1 MPLDEGRRPGNSTVN
16 LLVVPHAERN
26 WSAERVRTNFRLDAF
41 SGVCAGL
48 YIGVTAAFLPVVV
61 RRMGGSTADVALV
74 VAGPF
79 IGHLLS
85 PLFGYLLARVA
96 PVRVTASTAVAGR
109 LVFLIGVLI
118 VTTPFAL
125 ALVSVTMWVI
135 SIANMASYATLM
147 QGIYP
152 DSERASAMGKVRV
165 GVSIASITSAT
176 LAGVFIDIVPATI
189 VFAIAAL
196 VAIPG
201 GIAFGR
207 IRHDPPAVAPA
218 RRRPSQIARDVW
230 SDRRYRKLMLS
241 FTVFG
246 FGNLMNAALY
256 PILLVDHFNAPNSFV
271 GYMTALQWGAA
282 IVAYYVWGRFID
294 RGSTLR
300 LTVINTSIVLLMP
313 LGYLL
318 APNMYF
324 LLPVAVVAGIT
335 NAGGDITFFTNVV
348 QLAPRDRIGDYAV
361 AQSSLMGMRG
371 TIAPFAA
378 AALLTAFSPQL
389 VMVGAMGLMVVGVV
403 IMDRAVRSATAAPQ
417 PVIEVAPA

>member
-1 MPLDEGRRPGNSTVN
+1 MPD
-16 LLVVPHAERN
+16 RN
-26 WSAERVRTNFRLDAF
+26 WSAERVRANFRLDAF
-41 SGVCAGL
+41 SGLMAGV
-48 YIGVTAAFLPVVV
+48 YIGIIAAFLPVVV
-61 RRMGGSTADVALV
+61 RRMGGSTTDVAVV

-79 IGHLLS
+79 VGHLFS
-85 PLFGYLLARVA
+85 PVFGYLLARYA
-96 PVRVTASTAVAGR
+96 PVRITAVTAVAGR
-109 LVFLIGVLI
+109 VVFLVGVLV

-135 SIANMASYATLM
+135 SVANLASYAMLM

-152 DSERASAMGKVRV
+152 DSERASAMGKVRI

-176 LAGVFIDIVPATI
+176 LAGMFIDQVPATV
-189 VFAIAAL
+189 VFAVAAAI
-196 VAIPG
+196 AIPG
-201 GIAFGR
+201 GIAFGF
-207 IRHDPPAVAPA
+207 IKHDPPAIPPV

-230 SDRRYRKLMLS
+230 GDRRYRRLLLS
-241 FTVFG
+241 FTIFG

-294 RGSTLR
+294 RGSSLR
-300 LTVINTSIVLLMP
+300 LTVINTAIVLLMP

-324 LLPVAVVAGIT
+324 LLPVAVVAGVT

-378 AALLTAFSPQL
+378 SALLASLSPQT
-389 VMVGAMGLMVVGVV
+389 VMVFAISLMVAGLA
-403 IMDRAVRSATAAPQ
+403 IMDRAVRSVGDAQ
-417 PVIEVAPA
+417 PVLEIAPA

>member
-1 MPLDEGRRPGNSTVN
+1 MPD
-16 LLVVPHAERN
+16 RN
-26 WSAERVRTNFRLDAF
+26 WSAERVRANFRLDAF
-41 SGVCAGL
+41 SGLIAGV
-48 YIGVTAAFLPVVV
+48 YIGVIAAFLPVVV
-61 RRMGGSTADVALV
+61 RRMGGSTTDVALV

-79 IGHLLS
+79 IGHLFS
-85 PLFGYLLARVA
+85 PVFGYLLARFA
-96 PVRVTASTAVAGR
+96 PVRITAVTAVAGR

-165 GVSIASITSAT
+165 GVSIASIASAT
-176 LAGVFIDIVPATI
+176 LAGLFIDQVPATV
-189 VFAIAAL
+189 VFAVAAAI
-196 VAIPG
+196 AIPG
-201 GIAFGR
+201 GLAFGR
-207 IRHDPPAVAPA
+207 IRHDPPAIPPL
-218 RRRPSQIARDVW
+218 RRRPSQIAVDVW
-230 SDRRYRKLMLS
+230 RDRRYRRLLLS

-246 FGNLMNAALY
+246 FGNLMNAAIY

-282 IVAYYVWGRFID
+282 IIAYYVWGRIID
-294 RGSTLR
+294 RGSSLR
-300 LTVINTSIVLLMP
+300 LTVLNTALVLLMP

-324 LLPVAVVAGIT
+324 LLPVAIVAGVT

-361 AQSSLMGMRG
+361 AQSSLMGLRG

-378 AALLTAFSPQL
+378 AAFLSSFTPQT
-389 VMVGAMGLMVVGVV
+389 VMVFAMGLMVVGLV
-403 IMDRAVRSATAAPQ
+403 IMDRVVRGVAEPEPVLEAV
-417 PVIEVAPA
+417 PA

>member
-1 MPLDEGRRPGNSTVN
+1 M
-16 LLVVPHAERN
+16 LVSDRN
-26 WSAERVRTNFRLDAF
+26 WSAERVRANFRLDAF
-41 SGVCAGL
+41 SGLMAGVYL
-48 YIGVTAAFLPVVV
+48 GVIMAFLPVVV
-61 RRMGGSTADVALV
+61 RRIGGSTTDVALV
-74 VAGPF
+74 VAAPF
-79 IGHLLS
+79 IGHLFS
-85 PLFGYLLARVA
+85 PVFGYFLARFA
-96 PVRVTASTAVAGR
+96 PVRITAVTAVAAR

-125 ALVSVTMWVI
+125 ALVSVTTWVI

-165 GVSIASITSAT
+165 GVSIASIASAT
-176 LAGVFIDIVPATI
+176 LAGLFIDQVSATI
-189 VFAIAAL
+189 VFAVAAAI
-196 VAIPG
+196 AIPG

-207 IRHDPPAVAPA
+207 IRHDPPAIPPV
-218 RRRPSQIARDVW
+218 RRRPSQIAVDVW
-230 SDRRYRKLMLS
+230 RDRRYRRLLLS

-246 FGNLMNAALY
+246 FGNLMNAAIY

-282 IVAYYVWGRFID
+282 IIAYYAWGKIID
-294 RGSTLR
+294 RGSSLR
-300 LTVINTSIVLLMP
+300 LTVINTALVLLMP

-324 LLPVAVVAGIT
+324 LLPVAIVAGVT

-348 QLAPRDRIGDYAV
+348 QLAPRDRVGDYAV
-361 AQSSLMGMRG
+361 AQSSLMGVRG

-378 AALLTAFSPQL
+378 AVFLSAYAPKM
-389 VMVGAMGLMVVGVV
+389 VMVFAMGLMIVGLAIMYRVVRG
-403 IMDRAVRSATAAPQ
+403 TAAP
-417 PVIEVAPA
+417 ERALEALPA

>member
-1 MPLDEGRRPGNSTVN
+1 MPD
-16 LLVVPHAERN
+16 RN
-26 WSAERVRTNFRLDAF
+26 WSAERVRANFRIDAF
-41 SGVCAGL
+41 SGLMAGV
-48 YIGVTAAFLPVVV
+48 YIGVIAAFLPVVV
-61 RRMGGSTADVALV
+61 RRMGGSTTDVALV

-79 IGHLLS
+79 IGHLFS
-85 PLFGYLLARVA
+85 PVFGYLLARFA
-96 PVRVTASTAVAGR
+96 PVRITAVTAVAGR

-165 GVSIASITSAT
+165 GVSIASIASAT
-176 LAGVFIDIVPATI
+176 LAGLFIDQVPATV
-189 VFAIAAL
+189 VFAVAAAI
-196 VAIPG
+196 AIPG
-201 GIAFGR
+201 GLAFGR
-207 IRHDPPAVAPA
+207 IRHDPPAIPPL
-218 RRRPSQIARDVW
+218 RRRPSQIAVDVW
-230 SDRRYRKLMLS
+230 RDRRYRRLLLS

-246 FGNLMNAALY
+246 FGNLMNAAIY

-282 IVAYYVWGRFID
+282 IIAYYVWGRIID
-294 RGSTLR
+294 RGSSLR
-300 LTVINTSIVLLMP
+300 LTVLNTALVLLMP

-324 LLPVAVVAGIT
+324 LLPVAIVAGVT

-361 AQSSLMGMRG
+361 AQSSLMGLRG

-378 AALLTAFSPQL
+378 AAFLSAFTPQT
-389 VMVGAMGLMVVGVV
+389 VMVFAMGLMVVGLV
-403 IMDRAVRSATAAPQ
+403 IMDRVVRGLAEPERLLEAL
-417 PVIEVAPA
+417 PA

>member
-1 MPLDEGRRPGNSTVN
+1 MP
-16 LLVVPHAERN
+16 ERN
-26 WSAERVRTNFRLDAF
+26 WSAERVRANFRIDAF
-41 SGVCAGL
+41 SGVMAGV
-48 YIGVTAAFLPVVV
+48 YVGVIAAFLPVVV
-61 RRMGGSTADVALV
+61 RRMGGSTTDVALV

-79 IGHLLS
+79 VGHLFS
-85 PLFGYLLARVA
+85 PVFGYLLARYA
-96 PVRVTASTAVAGR
+96 PVRITAVTAVAGR
-109 LVFLIGVLI
+109 LVFLVGVLV

-135 SIANMASYATLM
+135 SVANLASYATLM
-147 QGIYP
+147 HGIYP
-152 DSERASAMGKVRV
+152 DSERASAMGKVRI

-176 LAGVFIDIVPATI
+176 LAGLFIDEVPATI
-189 VFAIAAL
+189 VFALAAAI
-196 VAIPG
+196 AIPG
-201 GIAFGR
+201 GIAFGFIKHER
-207 IRHDPPAVAPA
+207 PAIPPVG
-218 RRRPSQIARDVW
+218 RRPSRIARDVW
-230 SDRRYRKLMLS
+230 NDRRFRRLMLS

-246 FGNLMNAALY
+246 FGNLMNAAIY

-282 IVAYYVWGRFID
+282 IIAYYVWGRYID
-294 RGSTLR
+294 RGSSLR
-300 LTVINTSIVLLMP
+300 LTVFNTAIVLLMP

-324 LLPVAVVAGIT
+324 LLPVAVVAGVT

-378 AALLTAFSPQL
+378 SALLASFAPQT
-389 VMVGAMGLMVVGVV
+389 VMVFAIGLMVIGLV
-403 IMDRAVRSATAAPQ
+403 IMDRAVRSLGAAG
-417 PVIEVAPA
+417 PVLEIAPA

>member
-1 MPLDEGRRPGNSTVN
+1 MPD
-16 LLVVPHAERN
+16 RN
-26 WSAERVRTNFRLDAF
+26 WSAERVRANFRLDAF
-41 SGVCAGL
+41 SGLMAGV
-48 YIGVTAAFLPVVV
+48 YIGVIAAFLPVVV
-61 RRMGGSTADVALV
+61 RRMGGSTTDVALV

-79 IGHLLS
+79 IGHLFS
-85 PLFGYLLARVA
+85 PVFGYLLARFA
-96 PVRVTASTAVAGR
+96 PVRITAVTAVAGR
-109 LVFLIGVLI
+109 LVFLIGVLV

-165 GVSIASITSAT
+165 GVSIASIASAT
-176 LAGVFIDIVPATI
+176 LAGLFIDQVSATI
-189 VFAIAAL
+189 VFAVAAAI
-196 VAIPG
+196 AIPG

-207 IRHDPPAVAPA
+207 IRHDP
-218 RRRPSQIARDVW
+218 
-230 SDRRYRKLMLS
+230 
-241 FTVFG
+241 
-246 FGNLMNAALY
+246 
-256 PILLVDHFNAPNSFV
+256 LLVDHFNAPNSFV

-282 IVAYYVWGRFID
+282 IIAYYAWGKIID
-294 RGSTLR
+294 RGSSLR
-300 LTVINTSIVLLMP
+300 LTVLNTALVLLMP

-324 LLPVAVVAGIT
+324 LLPVAIVAGVT

-361 AQSSLMGMRG
+361 AQSSLMGVRG

-378 AALLTAFSPQL
+378 AAFLSEYAPQT
-389 VMVGAMGLMVVGVV
+389 VMIVAMGFMVIGLV
-403 IMDRAVRSATAAPQ
+403 IMDRVVRGVAAPA
-417 PVIEVAPA
+417 PLLEVVPA

>member
-1 MPLDEGRRPGNSTVN
+1 MPD
-16 LLVVPHAERN
+16 RN
-26 WSAERVRTNFRLDAF
+26 WSAERVRANFRLDAF
-41 SGVCAGL
+41 SGLMAGV
-48 YIGVTAAFLPVVV
+48 YIGIIAAFLPVVV
-61 RRMGGSTADVALV
+61 RRMGGSTTDVAVV

-79 IGHLLS
+79 VGHLFS
-85 PLFGYLLARVA
+85 PVFGYLLARYA
-96 PVRVTASTAVAGR
+96 PVRITAVTAVAGR
-109 LVFLIGVLI
+109 VVFLVGVLV

-135 SIANMASYATLM
+135 SVANLASYAMLM

-152 DSERASAMGKVRV
+152 DSERASAMGKVRI

-176 LAGVFIDIVPATI
+176 LAGMFIDQVPATV
-189 VFAIAAL
+189 VFAVAAAI
-196 VAIPG
+196 AIPG
-201 GIAFGR
+201 GIAFGF
-207 IRHDPPAVAPA
+207 IKHDPPAIPPV

-230 SDRRYRKLMLS
+230 GDRRYRRLLLS
-241 FTVFG
+241 FTIFG

-294 RGSTLR
+294 RGSSLR
-300 LTVINTSIVLLMP
+300 LTVINTAIVLLMP

-324 LLPVAVVAGIT
+324 LLPVAVVAGVT

-378 AALLTAFSPQL
+378 SALLASLSPQT
-389 VMVGAMGLMVVGVV
+389 VMVFAIGLMVAGLV
-403 IMDRAVRSATAAPQ
+403 IMDRAVRSVGDAQ
-417 PVIEVAPA
+417 PVLEIAPA

>member
-1 MPLDEGRRPGNSTVN
+1 MPD
-16 LLVVPHAERN
+16 RN
-26 WSAERVRTNFRLDAF
+26 WSAERVRANFRLDAF
-41 SGVCAGL
+41 SGLMAGV
-48 YIGVTAAFLPVVV
+48 YIGIIAAFLPVVV
-61 RRMGGSTADVALV
+61 RRMGGSTTDVAVV

-79 IGHLLS
+79 VGHLFS
-85 PLFGYLLARVA
+85 PVFGYLLARYA
-96 PVRVTASTAVAGR
+96 PVRITAVTAVAGR
-109 LVFLIGVLI
+109 LVFLVGVLV

-135 SIANMASYATLM
+135 SVANLASYAMLM

-152 DSERASAMGKVRV
+152 DSERASAMGKVRI

-176 LAGVFIDIVPATI
+176 LAGMFIDQVPATV
-189 VFAIAAL
+189 VFAVAAAI
-196 VAIPG
+196 AIPG
-201 GIAFGR
+201 GIAFGF
-207 IRHDPPAVAPA
+207 IKHDPPAIPPV

-230 SDRRYRKLMLS
+230 GDRRYRRLLLS
-241 FTVFG
+241 FTIFG

-294 RGSTLR
+294 RGSSLR
-300 LTVINTSIVLLMP
+300 LTVINTAIVLLMP

-324 LLPVAVVAGIT
+324 LLPVAVVAGVT

-378 AALLTAFSPQL
+378 SALLASLSPQT
-389 VMVGAMGLMVVGVV
+389 VMVFAIGLMVAGLV
-403 IMDRAVRSATAAPQ
+403 IMDRAVRSVGDAQ
-417 PVIEVAPA
+417 PVLEIAPA

>member
-1 MPLDEGRRPGNSTVN
+1 MPD
-16 LLVVPHAERN
+16 RN
-26 WSAERVRTNFRLDAF
+26 WSAERVRANFRLDAF
-41 SGVCAGL
+41 SGVLAGL
-48 YIGVTAAFLPVVV
+48 YVGVIAAFLPVVV
-61 RRMGGSTADVALV
+61 RRMGGSTTDVAVV

-79 IGHLLS
+79 VGHLFS
-85 PLFGYLLARVA
+85 PVFGYLLARYA
-96 PVRVTASTAVAGR
+96 PVRITAVTAVAGR
-109 LVFLIGVLI
+109 LVFLVGVLV

-135 SIANMASYATLM
+135 SVANLASYAMLM

-152 DSERASAMGKVRV
+152 DSERASAMGKVRSAA
-165 GVSIASITSAT
+165 SIASITSAI
-176 LAGVFIDIVPATI
+176 LAGMFIDQVPATI
-189 VFAIAAL
+189 VFAVAAAI
-196 VAIPG
+196 AIPG
-201 GIAFGR
+201 GIAFGF
-207 IRHDPPAVAPA
+207 IKHDPPAIPPV

-230 SDRRYRKLMLS
+230 GDQRYRRLLLS
-241 FTVFG
+241 FTIFG
-246 FGNLMNAALY
+246 FGNLMNAAIY
-256 PILLVDHFNAPNSFV
+256 PILLVDHFNAPTSFV

-294 RGSTLR
+294 RGSSLR
-300 LTVINTSIVLLMP
+300 LTVINTAIVLLMP

-324 LLPVAVVAGIT
+324 LLPVAVVAGVT

-378 AALLTAFSPQL
+378 SALLASLSPQT
-389 VMVGAMGLMVVGVV
+389 VMVFAIGLMVAGLV
-403 IMDRAVRSATAAPQ
+403 IMDRAVRSVGDAQ
-417 PVIEVAPA
+417 PVLEIAPA

>member
-1 MPLDEGRRPGNSTVN
+1 MPD
-16 LLVVPHAERN
+16 RN
-26 WSAERVRTNFRLDAF
+26 WSAERVRANFRLDAF
-41 SGVCAGL
+41 SGLMAGV
-48 YIGVTAAFLPVVV
+48 YIGIIAAFLPVVV
-61 RRMGGSTADVALV
+61 RRMGGSTTDVAVV

-79 IGHLLS
+79 VGHLFS
-85 PLFGYLLARVA
+85 PVFGYLLARYA
-96 PVRVTASTAVAGR
+96 PVRITAVTAVAGR
-109 LVFLIGVLI
+109 LVFLVGVLV

-135 SIANMASYATLM
+135 SVANLASYAMLM

-152 DSERASAMGKVRV
+152 DSERASAMGKVRI

-176 LAGVFIDIVPATI
+176 LAGMFIDQVPATL
-189 VFAIAAL
+189 VFAVAAAI
-196 VAIPG
+196 AIPG
-201 GIAFGR
+201 GIAFGF
-207 IRHDPPAVAPA
+207 IKHDPPAIPPV

-230 SDRRYRKLMLS
+230 GDRRYRRLLLS
-241 FTVFG
+241 FTIFG

-294 RGSTLR
+294 RGSSLR
-300 LTVINTSIVLLMP
+300 LTVINTAIVLLMP

-324 LLPVAVVAGIT
+324 LLPAAVVAGVT

-378 AALLTAFSPQL
+378 SALLASLSPQT
-389 VMVGAMGLMVVGVV
+389 VMVFAIGLMVAGLV
-403 IMDRAVRSATAAPQ
+403 IMDRAVRSVGDAQ
-417 PVIEVAPA
+417 PVLEIAPA

>member
-1 MPLDEGRRPGNSTVN
+1 MPD
-16 LLVVPHAERN
+16 RN
-26 WSAERVRTNFRLDAF
+26 WSAERVRANFRLDAF
-41 SGVCAGL
+41 SGLIAGV
-48 YIGVTAAFLPVVV
+48 YIGVIAAFLPVVV
-61 RRMGGSTADVALV
+61 RRMGGSTTDVALV

-79 IGHLLS
+79 IGHLFS
-85 PLFGYLLARVA
+85 PVFGYLLARFA
-96 PVRVTASTAVAGR
+96 PVRITAVTAVAGR

-165 GVSIASITSAT
+165 GVSIASIASAT
-176 LAGVFIDIVPATI
+176 LAGLFIDQVPATV
-189 VFAIAAL
+189 VFAVAAAI
-196 VAIPG
+196 AIPG
-201 GIAFGR
+201 GLAFGR
-207 IRHDPPAVAPA
+207 IRHDPPAIPPL
-218 RRRPSQIARDVW
+218 RRRPSQIAVDVW
-230 SDRRYRKLMLS
+230 RDRRYRRLLLS

-246 FGNLMNAALY
+246 FGNLMNAAIY

-282 IVAYYVWGRFID
+282 IIAYYVWGRIID
-294 RGSTLR
+294 RGSSLR
-300 LTVINTSIVLLMP
+300 LTVLNTALVLLMP

-324 LLPVAVVAGIT
+324 LLPVAIVAGVT

-361 AQSSLMGMRG
+361 AQSSLMGLRG

-378 AALLTAFSPQL
+378 AAFLSSFTPQT
-389 VMVGAMGLMVVGVV
+389 VMVFAMGLMVVGLV
-403 IMDRAVRSATAAPQ
+403 IMDRVVRGLAEPERLLEAL
-417 PVIEVAPA
+417 PA

>member
-1 MPLDEGRRPGNSTVN
+1 MPD
-16 LLVVPHAERN
+16 RN
-26 WSAERVRTNFRLDAF
+26 WSAERVRANFRLDAF
-41 SGVCAGL
+41 SGLMAGV
-48 YIGVTAAFLPVVV
+48 YIGIIAAFLPVVV
-61 RRMGGSTADVALV
+61 RRMGGSTTDVAVV

-79 IGHLLS
+79 VGHLFS
-85 PLFGYLLARVA
+85 PVFGYLLARYA
-96 PVRVTASTAVAGR
+96 PVRITAVTAVAGR
-109 LVFLIGVLI
+109 VVFLVGVLV

-135 SIANMASYATLM
+135 SVANLASYAMLM

-152 DSERASAMGKVRV
+152 DSERASAMGKVRI

-176 LAGVFIDIVPATI
+176 LAGMFIDQVPATL
-189 VFAIAAL
+189 VFAVAAAI
-196 VAIPG
+196 AIPG
-201 GIAFGR
+201 GIAFGF
-207 IRHDPPAVAPA
+207 IKHDPPAIPPV

-230 SDRRYRKLMLS
+230 GDRRYRRLLLS
-241 FTVFG
+241 FTIFG

-294 RGSTLR
+294 RGSSLR
-300 LTVINTSIVLLMP
+300 LTVINTAIVLLMP

-324 LLPVAVVAGIT
+324 LLPAAVVAGVT

-378 AALLTAFSPQL
+378 SALLASLSPQT
-389 VMVGAMGLMVVGVV
+389 VMVFAIGLMVAGLV
-403 IMDRAVRSATAAPQ
+403 IMDRAVRSVGDAQ
-417 PVIEVAPA
+417 PVLEIAPA